1 MQFSIDGKQVEAQ
14 ASVLTLVLYEQE
26 FGKDLIKDLFGKTSL
41 DDAEQDGSYIDF
53 TLNNWT
59 AIPRVLWAMC
69 KTVDESVPRYRE
81 WAKGI
86 TGIDMFSLN
95 QEIADA
101 VVDAFFRPAAATE
114 EEA

>member
-1 MQFSIDGKQVEAQ
+1 MQFSIDGKTIEAQ
-14 ASVLTLVLYEQE
+14 ASVYTLVLYEQE
-26 FGKDLIKDLFGKTSL
+26 FQSDLIKDLFGKTSL
-41 DDAEQDGSYIDF
+41 EDADQGAYIDF
-53 TLNNWT
+53 TLNNWA
-59 AIPRVLWAMC
+59 AIPRVLWAMA
-69 KTVDESVPRYRE
+69 KTVDNTVPRYQE

-95 QEIADA
+95 QEIAEA